1 MGSKASLKKS
11 EVHGDAVFPGGIT
24 SLFDDL
30 VSGWKRGE
38 SRTVKSI
45 NFDTPTGVPEVVFV
59 ETPLEKLRR
68 AYTEWDKS
76 VNLCDQKSSI
86 IDACGKFDMFL
97 KEFLASAEREGV

>member
-1 MGSKASLKKS
+1 MGVEVFKAWRLDADSVCIEKGGVVNMTMLFSGLLSELPAGEKKS
-11 EVHGDAVFPGGIT
+11 IRIT
-24 SLFDDL
+24 
-30 VSGWKRGE
+30 VE
-38 SRTVKSI
+38 I
-45 NFDTPTGVPEVVFV
+45 V